1 MIKYETNTDLQ
12 PKKLTGIAIK
22 KTQGEMFATD
32 FLPERP
38 FPEWSGWYK
47 KWNNIG
53 FGQIAPEVGEAAPDE
68 LLNTDYTETS
78 FTMKEYRIGGRLSER
93 AVKFLMAKDS
103 TVHRSAG
110 QALVRDEIEFLAD
123 TLRLREE
130 KTIIDALVS
139 ATGKSTAVTN
149 NANGR
154 WDLSTG
160 TPIYDIRT
168 AIKNI
173 REEWHTQPD
182 TLLITPQI
190 ELDLL
195 THSDVTDI
203 LKYNGSVGLG
213 AKIIQSQGLSR
224 AIPSFLGLD
233 IYVTDAVTTN
243 MIPLQTVATAARTES
258 RLVEDNYA
266 LCFKRG
272 SSTGLTYVAEPLTTR
287 RWFENEYRSLRVQLF
302 KTFTTVIFRPKQIVM
317 ITGI

>member
-1 MIKYETNTDLQ
+1 MIKYEVLGDLQ

-38 FPEWSGWYK
+38 FPEWSGYYK
-47 KWNNIG
+47 TWNNVG
-53 FGQIAPEVGEAAPDE
+53 FGQLAPVVGESAPDE
-68 LLNTDYTETS
+68 LLNTEYVEES

-103 TVHRSAG
+103 RVHRSAG
-110 QALVRDEIEFLAD
+110 QALVTDEIEFLAD

-130 KTIIDALVS
+130 KTIIDALVNVS
-139 ATGKSTAVTN
+139 SKATAVTN
-149 NANGR
+149 SANGR

-160 TPIYDIRT
+160 TPITDIRT

-173 REEWHTQPD
+173 REEWHTNPD
-182 TLLITPQI
+182 TLLITPQV

-203 LKYNGSVGLG
+203 VKYNGSVGLG
-213 AKIIQSQGLSR
+213 ASLIQSQGISR
-224 AIPSFLGLD
+224 AIPNFLGLD
-233 IYVTDAVTTN
+233 VYVTDAVTTN
-243 MIPLQTVATAARTES
+243 MIPVQNVAATARAES
-258 RLVEDNYA
+258 RIIEDSYA
-266 LCFKRG
+266 IVFKRG
-272 SSTGLTYVAEPLTTR
+272 PSTGLTYVAEPLTTR

-302 KTFTTVIFRPKQIVM
+302 KTFTTVVFRPKQICMV
-317 ITGI
+317 TGI

>member
-1 MIKYETNTDLQ
+1 MIKYEVMSDLQ

-38 FPEWSGWYK
+38 FPEWSGYYK
-47 KWNNIG
+47 TWNNIG
-53 FGQIAPEVGEAAPDE
+53 FGQVAPEVGESAPDE
-68 LLNTDYTETS
+68 LLNTDYTEES

-103 TVHRSAG
+103 KIHRSAG
-110 QALVRDEIEFLAD
+110 QALVTDEIEFLAD

-130 KTIIDALVS
+130 KTIIDALVNI
-139 ATGKSTAVTN
+139 TGKSTVVTN
-149 NANGR
+149 AANGR

-160 TPIYDIRT
+160 TPITDIRT

-173 REEWHTQPD
+173 REEWHTNPD

-203 LKYNGSVGLG
+203 VKYNGSVGLG
-213 AKIIQSQGLSR
+213 ANILKSQGISR
-224 AIPSFLGLD
+224 AIPNFLGLD
-233 IYVTDAVTTN
+233 VYVTDAVTTN
-243 MIPLQTVATAARTES
+243 MIPIQNVAETARAES

-266 LCFKRG
+266 IVFKRG
-272 SSTGLTYVAEPLTTR
+272 ASTGLTYVAEPLTTR

-302 KTFTTVIFRPKQIVM
+302 KTFTTVVFRPKQICMV
-317 ITGI
+317 TGV

>member
-1 MIKYETNTDLQ
+1 MIKYEVMADLH

-38 FPEWSGWYK
+38 FPEWSGYYK
-47 KWNNIG
+47 EWNNIG
-53 FGQIAPEVGEAAPDE
+53 FGQVAPEVGEAAPDE
-68 LLNTDYTETS
+68 LLNTDYTESS

-93 AVKFLMAKDS
+93 AIKFLMAKDS

-110 QALVRDEIEFLAD
+110 QSLVRDEIEFLAD

-130 KTIIDALVS
+130 KTIIDALVN
-139 ATGKSTAVTN
+139 ATGKSTAITN
-149 NANGR
+149 TANGR

-160 TPIYDIRT
+160 TPVTDIRT

-182 TLLITPQI
+182 TLLITPQV
-190 ELDLL
+190 ELDML
-195 THSDVTDI
+195 THADVTDI
-203 LKYNGSVGLG
+203 VKYNGSVGLG
-213 AKIIQSQGLSR
+213 SKLIQSQGLSK
-224 AIPSFLGLD
+224 AIPQFLGLN

-243 MIPLQTVATAARTES
+243 MIPTQNVAATARAET
-258 RLVEDNYA
+258 RLIEDNYA
-266 LCFKRG
+266 ICFKRG
-272 SSTGLTYVAEPLTTR
+272 ASTGLTYVAEPLTTR

-302 KTFTTVIFRPKQIVM
+302 KTFTTVIFRPKQLAM